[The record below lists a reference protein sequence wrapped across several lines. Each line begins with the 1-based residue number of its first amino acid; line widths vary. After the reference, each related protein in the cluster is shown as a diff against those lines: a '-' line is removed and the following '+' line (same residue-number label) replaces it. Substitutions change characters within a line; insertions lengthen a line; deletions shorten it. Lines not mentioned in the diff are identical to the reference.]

1 MKILIVNP
9 IIYTSEKSPV
19 KKVKSIKDS
28 MIYNLSLAFKKCGH
42 EVVLVAADDY
52 MPIEKEDYDVNII
65 FLKTR
70 FKKIF
75 KPNCIPLLCGLK
87 KYLKRNKFDMI
98 ISSEVF
104 SINSLYLSIK
114 HKNNTVIWHELA
126 KHNNIMK
133 KIPSKIWYNCIAK
146 IFFKNTRIIPRSK
159 NAYDFISKYCNN
171 VSKDFIDHGVDLEKF
186 KFCEEKEK
194 YFVVLSQLIKRKRID
209 GIIEA
214 FYNLNNKDYK
224 LFIIGDGEEKQN
236 LEYLIK
242 KYNIEDRVIFKGF
255 MKHEDAM
262 PIVASATAM
271 LINTEKDNN
280 MVSVVESIALGTP
293 IVITNIPYNSFYIKN
308 NKLGIVTQKIEK
320 DDLLNIIEKNKEYVE
335 NCKEYRNKISNEYH
349 VEQFMQEYK
358 LLKSRRE
365 E

>member
-9 IIYTSEKSPV
+9 ILYTSEKSPV

-28 MIYNLSLAFKKCGH
+28 MIYNLALAFKKCGH
-42 EVVLVAADDY
+42 EVVLIAADDY
-52 MPIEKEDYDVNII
+52 MPIEKEDYEVNII

-75 KPNCIPLLCGLK
+75 KPNCIPVLCGLG
-87 KYLKRNKFDMI
+87 KYLKNNKFDMI

-104 SINSLYLSIK
+104 SINSLFLSIRY
-114 HKNNTVIWHELA
+114 KNNTVIWHELA

-133 KIPSKIWYNCIAK
+133 KIPSKIWYNFIVK

-171 VSKDFIDHGVDLEKF
+171 VSREFIDHGVDLEKF
-186 KFCEEKEK
+186 NFCKEKEK
-194 YFVVLSQLIKRKRID
+194 HFVVLSQLIKRKRID
-209 GIIEA
+209 GIIKA
-214 FYNLNNKDYK
+214 FYDLNNDEYK
-224 LFIIGDGEEKQN
+224 LFIIGDGDERQN
-236 LEYLIK
+236 LEELIK
-242 KYNIEDRVIFKGF
+242 KYKLEDRVIFKGF

-262 PIVASATAM
+262 PIVATSTAM

-293 IVITNIPYNSFYIKN
+293 IVITDIPYNSFYIKN
-308 NKLGIVTQKIEK
+308 SELGIVTKKIER
-320 DDLLNIIEKNKEYVE
+320 DDLLRIIDYNKEYVE
-335 NCKEYRNKISNEYH
+335 NCKKYRYKISNDYH
-349 VEQFMQEYK
+349 IEQFTQEYK
-358 LLKSRRE
+358 ILKDRR
-365 E
+365 